1 MGLLWCLSGP
11 GRRLTPHEAAAVAQ
25 VLLPMLTHLLKDDQ
39 ESVRK
44 LALDSMAAFAKAL
57 ASTEVAGDVLD
68 AASAIIGDRSWRVR
82 HAAASKTPALAEA
95 FGPTITESHLV
106 KSFVSL
112 LQVRSPPRCR
122 AALYSGISSMHEQRS
137 SRIAVNGPARS
148 ALCAQ
153 REQAWWCVP

>member
-1 MGLLWCLSGP
+1 
-11 GRRLTPHEAAAVAQ
+11 
-25 VLLPMLTHLLKDDQ
+25 MLTHLLKDDQ

-44 LALDSMAAFAKAL
+44 LALDSMSAFAKAL

-95 FGPTITESHLV
+95 FGPAVTESHLV

-112 LQVRSPPRCR
+112 LQARLPPHHGAIHRS
-122 AALYSGISSMHEQRS
+122 GTSSMHRPRTS
-137 SRIAVNGPARS
+137 
-148 ALCAQ
+148 
-153 REQAWWCVP
+153 WW